1 MNPWNL
7 GNFFAVFC
15 QVAIASDTKKNKN
28 SKNIIV
34 ILADDLGWNEVSWN
48 NNRFKTPYM
57 EVD

>member
-1 MNPWNL
+1 M
-7 GNFFAVFC
+7 
-15 QVAIASDTKKNKN
+15 AIASDTKKNKN